1 VVKQFSGDAA
11 PLLGT
16 YKGPSRGREMVL
28 EVTQG
33 AQGIEF
39 SVNGSS
45 KRSLPWV
52 EGLTFRQGN
61 SYLTFR
67 QTGSSGPAT
76 ELRFESG
83 AAYYILKRQ

>member
-1 VVKQFSGDAA
+1 
-11 PLLGT
+11 
-16 YKGPSRGREMVL
+16 MVM

-39 SVNGSS
+39 SVNGSP

-52 EGLTFRQGN
+52 DGLRFRQGTAFLTFRQAGN
-61 SYLTFR
+61 
-67 QTGSSGPAT
+67 GGPAT
-76 ELRFESG
+76 ELHFQSG